1 MASQVVRLSALPA
14 ALGMVSFKVYA
25 SSKSHQNKDSIKPE
39 QLSVYTEPATN
50 STYITEQPGW
60 LLRRIIVVRQAVE
73 PFAAQ
78 CKGVY
83 IAMKNGA
90 TNTIAFGKDTY
101 IFLKN
106 PPEGFFP
113 RMGVIAVS
121 GLAGLILASR
131 GSRAKKMVYP
141 AGLATVGMAICYP
154 QQAISVAKFS
164 SQKMYAVSQGSYEA
178 VRSLWK
184 RSVEKKKEDLETT
197 KVKEDPLKQETLGK
211 TESTDSPFEEELP
224 QKPLQPKV
232 TFVPT
237 GEKRMTVLDPS
248 LMDHGQSSPEDM
260 DLYSTRS

>member
-25 SSKSHQNKDSIKPE
+25 SSKSHQNKDSVKPE

-73 PFAAQ
+73 PFTAQ

-90 TNTIAFGKDTY
+90 TNTIAFGK
-101 IFLKN
+101 
-106 PPEGFFP
+106 
-113 RMGVIAVS
+113 
-121 GLAGLILASR
+121 

-164 SQKMYAVSQGSYEA
+164 SQKMYAISQGSYEA

-197 KVKEDPLKQETLGK
+197 NVKEDPLKHETLGK

-248 LMDHGQSSPEDM
+248 LMDHGQSSPEDT
-260 DLYSTRS
+260 DLYSTRN

>member
-1 MASQVVRLSALPA
+1 MASQIVRLSALPA
-14 ALGMVSFKVYA
+14 ALGMVPFKVYA

-78 CKGVY
+78 CK
-83 IAMKNGA
+83 
-90 TNTIAFGKDTY
+90 TIVTTEQRPVINVMEYWLLNEIEAFLLV
-101 IFLKN
+101 FHC
-106 PPEGFFP
+106 
-113 RMGVIAVS
+113 
-121 GLAGLILASR
+121 
-131 GSRAKKMVYP
+131 SRAKKMVYP

-164 SQKMYAVSQGSYEA
+164 SQKVYAVSQGSYEA

-184 RSVEKKKEDLETT
+184 RSVEKRKEDLETT

-248 LMDHGQSSPEDM
+248 LMDHGQSSPEDT
-260 DLYSTRS
+260 DLYSTRN